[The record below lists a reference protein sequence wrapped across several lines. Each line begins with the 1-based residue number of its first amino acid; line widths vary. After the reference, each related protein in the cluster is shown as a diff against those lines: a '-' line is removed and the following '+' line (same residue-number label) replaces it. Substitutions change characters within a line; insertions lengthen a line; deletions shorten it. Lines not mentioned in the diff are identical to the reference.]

1 MTWSWLFCN
10 LFCIAMHTV
19 ILLFYLIRWFS
30 GSNVWWS
37 HCALAS
43 GNMIWFFSPTFF
55 SFSLEK
61 CQTTH
66 TAQRWQECVC
76 VCHSRV
82 SYLMG
87 DSEGCSQ
94 ANVLIDTTA
103 PLGFTHS
110 SYRSQTWQT
119 QTDRMMSF
127 WLKASFEVGLYLVYY
142 FSSYSD
148 VLRSITVS

>member
-43 GNMIWFFSPTFF
+43 GNMIWFIFHFLFF
-55 SFSLEK
+55 FFGKVSDD
-61 CQTTH
+61 TH
-66 TAQRWQECVC
+66 GTAVAGVCVC